1 VTGLLNSIR
10 TPRGGPQP
18 ENGGKRPR
26 GTLAAAAEAYRRLE
40 GRRLRRY
47 LRESSAVL
55 IISAAIA
62 GSMGGAA
69 ASLMLSTA
77 NFFHILLFG
86 LPDDMRLSAA
96 TALDWRTMLAA
107 LLTGGMLL
115 GLSAIWWRKRIAAI
129 ADPIEANALH
139 GGRMSTA
146 DSLFV
151 AGQCVV
157 SSAAGASVGL
167 EGGYTQLAWAPRL
180 EVGAADSPPAPRC
193 THAGGSRNG
202 RGYSGRFQRSVCR
215 CRLRFRADYRQ
226 LHHGDVGACG
236 CILSGWSSD
245 RQTSHRPRL
254 PH

>member
-96 TALDWRTMLAA
+96 TALDWRTILAA
-107 LLTGGMLL
+107 LLAGGMLL

-146 DSLFV
+146 TAFSWRVNAWCPALRARPWGWRAVTRSLQ
-151 AGQCVV
+151 GP
-157 SSAAGASVGL
+157 SARSC
-167 EGGYTQLAWAPRL
+167 GG
-180 EVGAADSPPAPRC
+180 
-193 THAGGSRNG
+193 
-202 RGYSGRFQRSVCR
+202 
-215 CRLRFRADYRQ
+215 
-226 LHHGDVGACG
+226 
-236 CILSGWSSD
+236 
-245 RQTSHRPRL
+245 
-254 PH
+254 